1 MELAD
6 SDEESDLLD
15 PAVKENE
22 EELTN
27 LPNEWQYPE
36 LGLFSTNEDSFLV
49 SSQVNNIAQ
58 TGPSSVPQDVE
69 EATNKGKKTKELKK
83 WGPILVERRSR

>member
-1 MELAD
+1 MFDGKVEENSGAIDPIPSCVNLLRQMELAD

-58 TGPSSVPQDVE
+58 TVPSSVP
-69 EATNKGKKTKELKK
+69 
-83 WGPILVERRSR
+83 